1 MATAASSR
9 QTPATW
15 NWSATT
21 LESTTTTTR
30 SRHHFVV
37 LFALLIVPS
46 FLSAGTASAQCGADF
61 GFPTEKLRVFSHDT
75 INVTYTSIFDKPSL
89 ACWCGTSTD
98 KEKKFTVNH
107 ANPGNGTTSFPLN
120 FSSTYPCWF
129 ELQADSG
136 DCRVESPKFFIF
148 AKDRDPD
155 NRLPATFGPS
165 ATITATATATQTATG
180 TATDQPNLGTVPPF
194 ADVSSIA
201 TPGPPQHPDQH
212 FALGARI
219 ALGIGITLACI
230 GMGAMAAFL
239 YFRRRKKRQQAELAN
254 AIVEHEY
261 RQGRRGPEKKMLGGF
276 SLSSKTSSD
285 DPLYDTVQPVFDGY
299 PGSTGYDDVRSNGSS
314 DVYGHSPVMPHSP
327 SWSYNQG
334 FLGYDATTG
343 AARERSTERG
353 GLGIGLGVGL
363 GVTENQNLSIAGRE
377 LEAARA
383 KTVQP
388 IPTSYGPNPV
398 TPTLTPRPSSRGDL
412 NARAAA
418 DSISLDSRLGAPP
431 MPPVPQ
437 LPAASAAP
445 LGGYYPDY
453 NNYEQHTI
461 PPPTEAPTPTPV
473 LPLLP
478 VPTTFPQTNPTAS
491 QSQRPVPP
499 LIVSYGPNRVTPTP
513 AVTSPTVPPD
523 EFMIEKPPRGV
534 ELQAEPAS
542 RMERR
547 HPWEDIDLPS
557 ASNNGPLPPYAS
569 TEEYA
574 AMESG
579 AIRKLEEPRAHA
591 ELPPTKDG
599 YYHSTYAIVEHEL
612 PGNAYQRDP
621 LYPHGGPSASGRG
634 RDIDEQKFLLDDV
647 EMAHLKAQKER
658 IRAEMKKKQK
668 QKETYQHDQGQDQ
681 DIAVASASFPT
692 R

>member
-21 LESTTTTTR
+21 LESTTTTG
-30 SRHHFVV
+30 SRHYFVV
-37 LFALLIVPS
+37 FALLI
-46 FLSAGTASAQCGADF
+46 LSTGTASAQCGADF
-61 GFPTEKLRVFSHDT
+61 GFPTEKLRVFSQDT

-98 KEKKFTVNH
+98 KEKKFTVDH

-165 ATITATATATQTATG
+165 ATITAIATATATQTATG

-219 ALGIGITLACI
+219 ALGVGITLACI
-230 GMGAMAAFL
+230 GVGAMAAFL

-254 AIVEHEY
+254 AIAEHEY
-261 RQGRRGPEKKMLGGF
+261 RQGRRGPEKKRFGGF
-276 SLSSKTSSD
+276 SSSSKTSSD
-285 DPLYDTVQPVFDGY
+285 DPLYDTVQPIFDGY

-334 FLGYDATTG
+334 FLGHDAATG

-353 GLGIGLGVGL
+353 GLGVGL
-363 GVTENQNLSIAGRE
+363 GVTENQNLSITGRE

-418 DSISLDSRLGAPP
+418 DSISLDSRLGVPP
-431 MPPVPQ
+431 LPPVPQ

-453 NNYEQHTI
+453 NNYEQYTI

-491 QSQRPVPP
+491 QSQRPGPP

-523 EFMIEKPPRGV
+523 ESMIEKPPRGV

-542 RMERR
+542 PMERR
-547 HPWEDIDLPS
+547 HPWQDIDLPS
-557 ASNNGPLPPYAS
+557 ASNNGPLPPYAT

>member
-1 MATAASSR
+1 MATAASF
-9 QTPATW
+9 QQPPATW

-21 LESTTTTTR
+21 TTTRATTR
-30 SRHHFVV
+30 SRLHLLV
-37 LFALLIVPS
+37 LFALLIIPS
-46 FLSAGTASAQCGADF
+46 FLSAGTASAQCGADI
-61 GFPTEKLRVFSHDT
+61 GFPTEKLRVFAQDT
-75 INVTYTSIFDKPSL
+75 INVTYTSTFDKPAL

-98 KEKKFTVNH
+98 KEKKSIVND
-107 ANPGNGTTSFPLN
+107 ATPGNGTVPFPLS

-155 NRLPATFGPS
+155 NRLPATIGPS
-165 ATITATATATQTATG
+165 ATVIATATPTQTATG
-180 TATDQPNLGTVPPF
+180 TASVPPNLGTVPPF
-194 ADVSSIA
+194 ADITSTAI
-201 TPGPPQHPDQH
+201 PGSPHHPDVR

-219 ALGIGITLACI
+219 ALGVGITLACI
-230 GMGAMAAFL
+230 GVGAMAAFL
-239 YFRRRKKRQQAELAN
+239 YFRRRKKQQQAEQAN
-254 AIVEHEY
+254 AIAEHDY
-261 RQGRRGPEKKMLGGF
+261 RQGRRGPEKKIFGGF
-276 SLSSKTSSD
+276 SSSSRTSSD

-314 DVYGHSPVMPHSP
+314 DIYGHSPVMPHSP
-327 SWSYNQG
+327 SWSYNPG
-334 FLGYDATTG
+334 FPGHDAVTG
-343 AARERSTERG
+343 TARERSTERG
-353 GLGIGLGVGL
+353 GLGVGLGVGL
-363 GVTENQNLSIAGRE
+363 GATENLSITGRE

-398 TPTLTPRPSSRGDL
+398 TPTLTPRASSRADL
-412 NARAAA
+412 NACAAA
-418 DSISLDSRLGAPP
+418 DSISLDSRLGVPP
-431 MPPVPQ
+431 MPPMPQ
-437 LPAASAAP
+437 LPTASAAP

-453 NNYEQHTI
+453 HSYEQYTI
-461 PPPTEAPTPTPV
+461 PPPNEAPAQTPV
-473 LPLLP
+473 LPLLL
-478 VPTTFPQTNPTAS
+478 VPTTFPQPNPTTS
-491 QSQRPVPP
+491 QSQRSGPP

-523 EFMIEKPPRGV
+523 ESMIEKPPRGV

-542 RMERR
+542 PIERR

-599 YYHSTYAIVEHEL
+599 YYHSTYDIVEHEL
-612 PGNAYQRDP
+612 PGNGYQRDP
-621 LYPHGGPSASGRG
+621 LYSQAGPSVSGRG

-658 IRAEMKKKQK
+658 IRAEMKRKQK
-668 QKETYQHDQGQDQ
+668 QKEIYDEDLGQDH
-681 DIAVASASFPT
+681 DLPVASANFST

>member
-1 MATAASSR
+1 MATAASFR
-9 QTPATW
+9 QSPAIW

-21 LESTTTTTR
+21 TTTITKATNR
-30 SRHHFVV
+30 SRPHLLV
-37 LFALLIVPS
+37 LIALLIIPS
-46 FLSAGTASAQCGADF
+46 FLSAGTASAQCGADI
-61 GFPTEKLRVFSHDT
+61 GFPTEKLKAPPIF
-75 INVTYTSIFDKPSL
+75 SIFPIFQSPDSTLGSRCTKPCKAPVCLPLKVPSPL
-89 ACWCGTSTD
+89 
-98 KEKKFTVNH
+98 EFTVND
-107 ANPGNGTTSFPLN
+107 AIPGNGTTPFPLS
-120 FSSTYPCWF
+120 FLSPYPCWF
-129 ELQADSG
+129 ELQDDSG
-136 DCRVESPKFFIF
+136 DCRVEGHKFFLQ

-155 NRLPATFGPS
+155 NRLPATIGPS
-165 ATITATATATQTATG
+165 ATTI
-180 TATDQPNLGTVPPF
+180 PPF
-194 ADVSSIA
+194 ADVTSSPV
-201 TPGPPQHPDQH
+201 PGSPHHPDDH
-212 FALGARI
+212 LALGARI
-219 ALGIGITLACI
+219 ALGVGITLACI
-230 GMGAMAAFL
+230 GVGAMAAFL
-239 YFRRRKKRQQAELAN
+239 YFRRRKKQQQVELAN
-254 AIVEHEY
+254 AIAEHDY
-261 RQGRRGPEKKMLGGF
+261 QHGRRGPEKKLFGGF
-276 SLSSKTSSD
+276 SSSSKTSSE
-285 DPLYDTVQPVFDGY
+285 DPLYDAVQPVFDGY
-299 PGSTGYDDVRSNGSS
+299 PGSSGYDDVRSNGSS
-314 DVYGHSPVMPHSP
+314 DIYGHSPVMPHSP
-327 SWSYNQG
+327 SWSYNPG
-334 FLGYDATTG
+334 FPGHDAATG
-343 AARERSTERG
+343 AVRETSTERG

-363 GVTENQNLSIAGRE
+363 GATENLSITGRE

-398 TPTLTPRPSSRGDL
+398 TPTLTPRASSRADL
-412 NARAAA
+412 NARAAS
-418 DSISLDSRLGAPP
+418 DSISLDSRLGVPPIPP
-431 MPPVPQ
+431 MPQ

-453 NNYEQHTI
+453 HSYEQYTI
-461 PPPTEAPTPTPV
+461 PPPNEAPAQTPD

-478 VPTTFPQTNPTAS
+478 VPTTFPQPNPTTS
-491 QSQRPVPP
+491 QSQRPGPP

-523 EFMIEKPPRGV
+523 ESMIEKPPRGV
-534 ELQAEPAS
+534 ELQADPAS
-542 RMERR
+542 PTERR

-599 YYHSTYAIVEHEL
+599 YYHSTYDIVEHEL

-621 LYPHGGPSASGRG
+621 LYPHAGPSALGRG

-668 QKETYQHDQGQDQ
+668 QKETYEDDQGQDH
-681 DIAVASASFPT
+681 DLPVASGSYST